1 MKNLCY
7 INLNTLRENAIKIKS
22 QLPKNVLFNA
32 VVKAD
37 AYGHG
42 IEMVASAIYGIVD
55 SYSVSI
61 LEEGIALRNSG
72 IDKEILLLIPPAF
85 NEIESV
91 LEYNI
96 TTCCDSVYLLKKLN
110 EIAKRKGKI
119 AKVHLK
125 YDTGMHR
132 LGIRSL
138 DELEE
143 ILKVS
148 RELKQVK
155 ITGLFS
161 HYYNSLDKNALKK
174 STDKFLL
181 AIHLFKRYNIKA
193 VNHISASG
201 GFLRG
206 NYFDMVRIGILLY
219 GYKPFNSNK
228 ISVKPIMKVYARI
241 LTSFTLKK
249 GEHCLYGEKIS
260 NKEEKITLIRY
271 GFADGLERSENKEIF
286 NNRCM
291 VVSAIKGRIKGKKH
305 LILNVKRIAKL
316 NKTIPYEILTKIAIR
331 TEKIYIN

>member
-7 INLNTLRENAIKIKS
+7 INLNLLRDNAIKIKN
-22 QLPKNVLFNA
+22 QLPKDVLFNA

-42 IEMVASAIYGIVD
+42 IEMVSSAIYDIVD

-61 LEEGIALRNSG
+61 LEEGISLRNSG
-72 IDKEILLLIPPAF
+72 IDKEILLLIPPTF
-85 NEIESV
+85 NELDRLI
-91 LEYNI
+91 EYNV
-96 TTCCDSVYLLKKLN
+96 TACCDSVLLIKKLN
-110 EIAKRKGKI
+110 EVAKRKNKI
-119 AKVHLK
+119 VKVHIK

-143 ILKVS
+143 LLKVS
-148 RELKQVK
+148 KELKNVK

-161 HYYNSLDKNALKK
+161 HYYNTLDKNALKK

-193 VNHISASG
+193 INHISASG

-219 GYKPFNSNK
+219 GYKPFNTSK
-228 ISVKPIMKVYARI
+228 ISVKPIMKVYSRI

-249 GEHCLYGEKIS
+249 GEHCLYGKKIS
-260 NKEEKITLIRY
+260 KKEEKITLIRY
-271 GFADGLERSENKEIF
+271 GYADGLERSENKEIF

-291 VVSAIKGRIKGKKH
+291 DVSAIKGRIKGKKH
-305 LILNVKRIAKL
+305 LILNVKKIAKEG
-316 NKTIPYEILTKIAIR
+316 NTIPYEILTKIAIR